1 MSLRSSKADQHGALW
16 QAGTITALAVAMT
29 AFGIAGVRQPA
40 GADKLRIP
48 IEELQSD
55 AAELAFLRA
64 ERSAG
69 RVSDNFYDAQLRQ
82 LARTQGDSYIE
93 LTRLQVRPALMPVK
107 MEAVGEG
114 QELGRHLTMLR
125 EGEDVD
131 EAALRRVG
139 HRLDTLA
146 RELRR

>member
-1 MSLRSSKADQHGALW
+1 MSIRSSKADRHGALW
-16 QAGTITALAVAMT
+16 QAGTISTLALAMT

-40 GADKLRIP
+40 SADKLRIP

-69 RVSDNFYDAQLRQ
+69 RVSDSFYAAQLRQ
-82 LARTQGDSYIE
+82 LARTQGDSYRE

-114 QELGRHLTMLR
+114 QELVRHLTMLR

-131 EAALRRVG
+131 EAALRRVSD
-139 HRLDTLA
+139 RLDTLA
-146 RELRR
+146 HELRR